1 MSTRERAMLPAAER
15 VNSIFT
21 ADVEKAQFLQRLA
34 NMLDDFLSGKK
45 QEIILP
51 DGTSTTVGV
60 MQGKADFIAK
70 ARAFMAAEGMAADA
84 GDNRITNIGARSRLS
99 LIFDTMT
106 RCCYGRPAG
115 KAA

>member
-1 MSTRERAMLPAAER
+1 MLPAAER

-21 ADVEKAQFLQRLA
+21 ANVE

-70 ARAFMAAEGMAADA
+70 ARAFMAAEGMSPDA
-84 GDNRITNIGARSRLS
+84 RDNHITNIGARLRLA
-99 LIFDTMT
+99 LIFDTGMAI
-106 RCCYGRPAG
+106 RQASGRQDAPPATCP
-115 KAA
+115 A

>member
-1 MSTRERAMLPAAER
+1 
-15 VNSIFT
+15 
-21 ADVEKAQFLQRLA
+21 
-34 NMLDDFLSGKK
+34 MLDDFLAGKR

-70 ARAFMAAEGMAADA
+70 ARAFMDAEGMAANA

-99 LIFDTMT
+99 LILTPT
-106 RCCYGRPAG
+106 PAPATARPAG